1 MWQMN
6 IDKGLKHLKKVDE
19 KMGRL
24 IVEFEKPE
32 FKKDSNY
39 FEALVRAI
47 VYQQLSGKAA
57 ATIYKRFKNLFPQ
70 NKHFTPI
77 MVKER
82 SHEEL
87 RSAGLSNQKASYI
100 HNIANAFYTGAIPK
114 DIDTIGDN
122 EVIECL
128 TTIKG
133 VGPWTAKMFL
143 MFTLNRPDVFPVTDL
158 GIQKGFQLFFQF
170 DVLPSTKKM
179 MEIAEAW
186 RPYRTLASWY
196 LWRLVEGPFEW

>member
-1 MWQMN
+1 MN
-6 IDKGLKHLKKVDE
+6 IDKGLKHLEKVDE

-57 ATIYKRFKNLFPQ
+57 ATIYKRFKNLFPE

-87 RSAGLSNQKASYI
+87 QSAGLSNQKASYI

-158 GIQKGFQLFFQF
+158 GIQKGFQLFFQL
-170 DVLPSTKKM
+170 DEVPKPDLMIEK
-179 MEIAEAW
+179 AEHW

>member
-1 MWQMN
+1 MN
-6 IDKGLKHLKKVDE
+6 IDKGLKHLKKVDK

-100 HNIANAFYTGAIPK
+100 HNIANAFYTGAVPK

>member
-1 MWQMN
+1 MN
-6 IDKGLKHLKKVDE
+6 IDKGLKHLKQKDE
-19 KMGRL
+19 KMGR
-24 IVEFEKPE
+24 IIAKFEKPE
-32 FKKDSNY
+32 FKKDNNY

-57 ATIYKRFKNLFPQ
+57 ATIYERFKDLFTN
-70 NKHFTPI
+70 NKFPSPSI
-77 MVKER
+77 VMEK

-87 RSAGLSNQKASYI
+87 RSVGLSNQKASYI
-100 HNIANAFYTGAIPK
+100 HNIANAFYTGTIPK
-114 DIDTIGDN
+114 NINAIDDN

-133 VGPWTAKMFL
+133 VGPWTAEMFL

-158 GIQKGFQLFFQF
+158 GIQKGFQLFFQL
-170 DVLPSTKKM
+170 DKLPRPDQMIKN
-179 MEIAEAW
+179 AEPW

>member
-1 MWQMN
+1 MN
-6 IDKGLKHLKKVDE
+6 IDKGLKHLKQADK

-24 IVEFEKPE
+24 IAEFEKPE
-32 FKKDSNY
+32 FKKDLNY

-57 ATIYKRFKNLFPQ
+57 ATIYKRFKNLFIK
-70 NKHFTPI
+70 NKYPSPI
-77 MVKER
+77 MVMER

-87 RSAGLSNQKASYI
+87 RSVGLSNQKASYI
-100 HNIANAFYTGAIPK
+100 HNIADAFYTGAIPK
-114 DIDTIGDN
+114 DINIIGDK

-133 VGPWTAKMFL
+133 VGPWTAEMFL

-158 GIQKGFQLFFQF
+158 GIKKGFQLFFQL
-170 DVLPSTKKM
+170 DKLPRPDQMIKK
-179 MEIAEAW
+179 AEPW

>member
-1 MWQMN
+1 MN
-6 IDKGLKHLKKVDE
+6 IEKGLKNLKKKDE

-24 IVEFEKPE
+24 ITKFEKPE
-32 FKKDSNY
+32 FKKDNNY

-57 ATIYKRFKNLFPQ
+57 ATIYERFKDLFTE
-70 NKHFTPI
+70 NKFLLPSI
-77 MVKER
+77 VMEK

-87 RSAGLSNQKASYI
+87 RSVGLSNQKASYI
-100 HNIANAFYTGAIPK
+100 HNIANAFYTGTVPNNINIM
-114 DIDTIGDN
+114 DDN
-122 EVIECL
+122 EVIESL

-133 VGPWTAKMFL
+133 VGPWTAEMFL

-158 GIQKGFQLFFQF
+158 GIQKGFQLFFQL
-170 DVLPSTKKM
+170 DKLPRPDQMIKN
-179 MEIAEAW
+179 AEPW

>member
-1 MWQMN
+1 MN
-6 IDKGLKHLKKVDE
+6 IDKGLKHLKQKDE
-19 KMGRL
+19 KMGWV
-24 IVEFEKPE
+24 IAKFEKPE
-32 FKKDSNY
+32 FKKHNNY

-57 ATIYKRFKNLFPQ
+57 ATIYERFKGLFTN
-70 NKHFTPI
+70 NKFPSPSI
-77 MVKER
+77 VMEK

-87 RSAGLSNQKASYI
+87 RSVGLSNQKASYI
-100 HNIANAFYTGAIPK
+100 KNIANAFYTGTVPNNINT
-114 DIDTIGDN
+114 IDDN

-133 VGPWTAKMFL
+133 VGPWTAEMFL

-158 GIQKGFQLFFQF
+158 GIQKGFQLFFHL
-170 DVLPSTKKM
+170 DKLPKPDQMIKN
-179 MEIAEAW
+179 AESW

>member
-1 MWQMN
+1 MN
-6 IDKGLKHLKKVDE
+6 IDKGLKHLKQADK

-24 IVEFEKPE
+24 IAEFEKPE
-32 FKKDSNY
+32 FKKDLNY

-57 ATIYKRFKNLFPQ
+57 ATIYKRFKKLFTN
-70 NKHFTPI
+70 NKYPTPI
-77 MVKER
+77 MVKEK
-82 SHEEL
+82 SIEEL
-87 RSAGLSNQKASYI
+87 RSVGLSNQKASYI
-100 HNIANAFYTGAIPK
+100 HNIADAFYTGAIPK
-114 DIDTIGDN
+114 DINIIGDK

-133 VGPWTAKMFL
+133 VGPWTAEMFL

-158 GIQKGFQLFFQF
+158 GIQKGFQLFFQL
-170 DVLPSTKKM
+170 DKLPRPDQM
-179 MEIAEAW
+179 MEKAESW

-196 LWRLVEGPFEW
+196 LWRIVEGPFEW

>member
-1 MWQMN
+1 VWQMN

>member
-1 MWQMN
+1 MN
-6 IDKGLKHLKKVDE
+6 IDNGLKHLKQADE
-19 KMGRL
+19 NMGRL
-24 IVEFEKPE
+24 IAEFEKPE
-32 FKKDSNY
+32 FKKDLNY

-47 VYQQLSGKAA
+47 VFQQLSGKAA
-57 ATIYKRFKNLFPQ
+57 ATIYKRFKNLFIK
-70 NKHFTPI
+70 NKYPSPI
-77 MVKER
+77 MVMER

-87 RSAGLSNQKASYI
+87 RSVGLSNQKASYI
-100 HNIANAFYTGAIPK
+100 HNIATAFHTGAIPK
-114 DIDTIGDN
+114 DINTIGDK

-133 VGPWTAKMFL
+133 VGPWTAEMFL

-158 GIQKGFQLFFQF
+158 GIQKGFQLFFQL
-170 DVLPSTKKM
+170 DKLPRPDQMIKN
-179 MEIAEAW
+179 AEPW

>member
-1 MWQMN
+1 MN
-6 IDKGLKHLKKVDE
+6 IDKGLKHLKQADE
-19 KMGRL
+19 KMG
-24 IVEFEKPE
+24 
-32 FKKDSNY
+32 FKKDSDY

-57 ATIYKRFKNLFPQ
+57 ATIYKRFKDLFTK
-70 NKHFTPI
+70 NKYPSPS
-77 MVKER
+77 MVMER

-87 RSAGLSNQKASYI
+87 RSVGLSNQKASYI
-100 HNIANAFYTGAIPK
+100 HNIANAFYAGTVPK

-128 TTIKG
+128 TKIKG
-133 VGPWTAKMFL
+133 VGPWTAEMFL

-158 GIQKGFQLFFQF
+158 GIQKGFQLFFQL
-170 DVLPSTKKM
+170 D
-179 MEIAEAW
+179 EIPRPDQMIEKAEPW

>member
-1 MWQMN
+1 MN

-70 NKHFTPI
+70 
-77 MVKER
+77 R
-82 SHEEL
+82 
-87 RSAGLSNQKASYI
+87 NQQIYNNLINI
-100 HNIANAFYTGAIPK
+100 H
-114 DIDTIGDN
+114 
-122 EVIECL
+122 L
-128 TTIKG
+128 
-133 VGPWTAKMFL
+133 
-143 MFTLNRPDVFPVTDL
+143 
-158 GIQKGFQLFFQF
+158 
-170 DVLPSTKKM
+170 
-179 MEIAEAW
+179 
-186 RPYRTLASWY
+186 
-196 LWRLVEGPFEW
+196 

>member
-1 MWQMN
+1 MN
-6 IDKGLKHLKKVDE
+6 IDKGLKHLKQKDE
-19 KMGRL
+19 KMGRV
-24 IVEFEKPE
+24 IAKFEKPE
-32 FKKDSNY
+32 FKKDNNY

-57 ATIYKRFKNLFPQ
+57 ATIYERFKGLFTN
-70 NKHFTPI
+70 NKFPSPSI
-77 MVKER
+77 VMEK

-87 RSAGLSNQKASYI
+87 RSVGLSNQKASYI
-100 HNIANAFYTGAIPK
+100 HNIANAFYVGTISK
-114 DIDTIGDN
+114 DIESLVDN

-133 VGPWTAKMFL
+133 VGPWTAEMFL
-143 MFTLNRPDVFPVTDL
+143 MFTLNRRDVFPVTDL
-158 GIQKGFQLFFQF
+158 GIQKGFQLFFQL
-170 DVLPSTKKM
+170 D
-179 MEIAEAW
+179 EIPRPDQMIEKAEPW

>member
-1 MWQMN
+1 MN
-6 IDKGLKHLKKVDE
+6 IDKGLKHLKQADK

-24 IVEFEKPE
+24 IAEFEKPE
-32 FKKDSNY
+32 FKKNLNY

-47 VYQQLSGKAA
+47 VFQQLSGKAA
-57 ATIYKRFKNLFPQ
+57 AAIYKRFKNLFIK
-70 NKHFTPI
+70 NKYPSPI
-77 MVKER
+77 MVMER

-87 RSAGLSNQKASYI
+87 RSVGLSNQKASYI
-100 HNIANAFYTGAIPK
+100 HNIANAFHTGSIPK
-114 DIDTIGDN
+114 DINTIGDK

-133 VGPWTAKMFL
+133 VGPWTAEMFL

-158 GIQKGFQLFFQF
+158 GIQKGFQLFFQL
-170 DVLPSTKKM
+170 DKLPRPDQMIKN
-179 MEIAEAW
+179 ADPW

>member
-1 MWQMN
+1 MN

-87 RSAGLSNQKASYI
+87 QSAGLSNQKASYI
-100 HNIANAFYTGAIPK
+100 HNIANAFYTGAIQK

>member
-1 MWQMN
+1 MN
-6 IDKGLKHLKKVDE
+6 IDKGLKHLKKVDK

-57 ATIYKRFKNLFPQ
+57 ATIYKRFQNLFSQ

-100 HNIANAFYTGAIPK
+100 HNIANAFYTGAIQK

>member
-1 MWQMN
+1 MN
-6 IDKGLKHLKKVDE
+6 IDKGLKHLKQKDE
-19 KMGRL
+19 KMGR
-24 IVEFEKPE
+24 IIAKFEKPE
-32 FKKDSNY
+32 FKKDNNY

-57 ATIYKRFKNLFPQ
+57 ATIYERFKDLFTN
-70 NKHFTPI
+70 NKFPSPAI
-77 MVKER
+77 VMEK
-82 SHEEL
+82 SNEEL
-87 RSAGLSNQKASYI
+87 RSVGLSNQKASYI
-100 HNIANAFYTGAIPK
+100 HNIANAFYTGTIPK
-114 DIDTIGDN
+114 NINAIDDN

-133 VGPWTAKMFL
+133 VGPWTAEMFL

-158 GIQKGFQLFFQF
+158 GIQKGFQLFFQL
-170 DVLPSTKKM
+170 DKLPRPDQMIKN
-179 MEIAEAW
+179 AEPW

>member
-1 MWQMN
+1 MN
-6 IDKGLKHLKKVDE
+6 IDKGLKHLKQADK

-24 IVEFEKPE
+24 IAEFEKPE
-32 FKKDSNY
+32 FKKDLNY

-57 ATIYKRFKNLFPQ
+57 ATIYKRFKNLFIK
-70 NKHFTPI
+70 NKYPSPI
-77 MVKER
+77 MVMER

-87 RSAGLSNQKASYI
+87 RSVGLSNQKASYI

-114 DIDTIGDN
+114 DTNTIGDK

-133 VGPWTAKMFL
+133 VGPWTAEMFL

-158 GIQKGFQLFFQF
+158 GIQKGFQLFFQL
-170 DVLPSTKKM
+170 DKLPRPDKM
-179 MEIAEAW
+179 IKNAEPW

>member
-1 MWQMN
+1 MN
-6 IDKGLKHLKKVDE
+6 IDKGLKHLEKVDE

>member
-1 MWQMN
+1 MN
-6 IDKGLKHLKKVDE
+6 IDKGLKHLKQKDE
-19 KMGRL
+19 KMGR
-24 IVEFEKPE
+24 IIAKFEKPE
-32 FKKDSNY
+32 FKKDNNY

-57 ATIYKRFKNLFPQ
+57 ATIYERFKDLFTN
-70 NKHFTPI
+70 NKFPSPSVV
-77 MVKER
+77 MEK

-87 RSAGLSNQKASYI
+87 RSVGLSNQKASYI
-100 HNIANAFYTGAIPK
+100 HNIANAFYTGTIPK
-114 DIDTIGDN
+114 NINAIDDN

-133 VGPWTAKMFL
+133 VGPWTAEMFL

-158 GIQKGFQLFFQF
+158 GIQKGFQLFFQL
-170 DVLPSTKKM
+170 DKLPRPDQMIKN
-179 MEIAEAW
+179 AEPW

>member
-1 MWQMN
+1 MN
-6 IDKGLKHLKKVDE
+6 INKGLKHLKKVDE

-24 IVEFEKPE
+24 IAEYEKPE

-57 ATIYKRFKNLFPQ
+57 ATIYKRFKDLFPE
-70 NKHFTPI
+70 NKHPSPNI
-77 MVKER
+77 VMER

-87 RSAGLSNQKASYI
+87 RSTGLSNQKATYI
-100 HNIANAFYTGAIPK
+100 HNIAKAFNTGAVPK

-133 VGPWTAKMFL
+133 VGPWTAEMFL
-143 MFTLNRPDVFPVTDL
+143 MFTLNRPDIFPLTDL
-158 GIQKGFQLFFQF
+158 GIQKGFQLFFQL
-170 DVLPSTKKM
+170 DEVPKPDLMIEK
-179 MEIAEAW
+179 AEHW

>member
-1 MWQMN
+1 
-6 IDKGLKHLKKVDE
+6 
-19 KMGRL
+19 MGRL
-24 IVEFEKPE
+24 ITKFEKPE
-32 FKKDSNY
+32 FKKDNNY

-57 ATIYKRFKNLFPQ
+57 ATIYARFKDLFTE
-70 NKHFTPI
+70 NKFPSPSI
-77 MVKER
+77 VMEK

-87 RSAGLSNQKASYI
+87 RSVGLSNQKTSYI
-100 HNIANAFYTGAIPK
+100 HNIANAFYTGKVPK
-114 DIDTIGDN
+114 NINTIDDN

-133 VGPWTAKMFL
+133 VGPWTAEMFL

-158 GIQKGFQLFFQF
+158 GIQKGFQLFFHL
-170 DVLPSTKKM
+170 DKLPRPDQMIKK
-179 MEIAEAW
+179 AEPW

>member
-1 MWQMN
+1 MN

-87 RSAGLSNQKASYI
+87 QSAGLSNQKASYI

-143 MFTLNRPDVFPVTDL
+143 MFTLNWPDVFPVTDL